1 VLLSRAGFP
10 AGRDGGLWL
19 REAAV
24 PMLEPGREPAARTTL
39 EALMTTSRWRVLAGI
54 VSLLGAGLGQLAQF
68 AVAPAHLSGGSAAEQ
83 VAAAAEHGTRMQV
96 SVWLDVPIL
105 LIIPA
110 ALYLGH
116 IARAQT
122 SRLAATGAALTFGG
136 ALGVGYLLAGDLLM
150 LLAAHADDR
159 DGAVALVDALQAAP
173 VFNLM
178 VVAGVL
184 GTTVGLLLLG
194 IALVRARTVPVWAG
208 LAVAAGPLLTV
219 AGEASGVGAVAI
231 AAYAAQFA
239 GFAACAVR
247 LARPPATTPA
257 VMTPAAV

>member
-1 VLLSRAGFP
+1 
-10 AGRDGGLWL
+10 
-19 REAAV
+19 
-24 PMLEPGREPAARTTL
+24 M
-39 EALMTTSRWRVLAGI
+39 LAGI
-54 VSLLGAGLGQLAQF
+54 VALLGAGLGQLAQF
-68 AVAPAHLSGGSAAEQ
+68 VVAPAHLSGGSAGEQ
-83 VAAAAEHGTRMQV
+83 VAAAAAHGARMQA

-116 IARAQT
+116 LAQART
-122 SRLAATGAALTFGG
+122 SRLAATGVALTFGG
-136 ALGVGYLLAGDLLM
+136 ALGVGYLLAADLLM
-150 LLAAHADDR
+150 LLAARADDR
-159 DGAVALVDALQAAP
+159 DGAVALIDALQAAP
-173 VFNLM
+173 LFNLM

-208 LAVAAGPLLTV
+208 VAVAAGPLLTV
-219 AGEASGVGAVAI
+219 AGEASGLEALAVA
-231 AAYAAQFA
+231 AYVVQFA

-247 LARPPATTPA
+247 LVRPPATAAA